1 MAQVPRT
8 GAAEITRQQAHCSRS
23 PQSKKGLTMF
33 QSVSLRFICSLLVV
47 LASVTLAEA
56 QTTETSPRLHAT
68 RAELEQ
74 LLAVYEQRASAAGI
88 SAEQRISSEADAAMV
103 RRRLQE
109 GDFQP
114 GDEVTVFVDGH
125 PEISAAYTVDPTRSI
140 MVPGVGAIPLRGVLR
155 SELDEY
161 LGNYL
166 AQYVRDPRVRAA
178 STIRVMVLGSVGK
191 PGFYSVPSHA
201 LVTDVIDV
209 AGGTG
214 ANSRLTQIRIERDG
228 RRLMPESELQDAII
242 EGRTLDQ
249 LNVRAGDR
257 IVVPRARSVQV
268 REALGWVGA
277 VGSVVWLVYRIGG
290 RRR

>member
-1 MAQVPRT
+1 
-8 GAAEITRQQAHCSRS
+8 
-23 PQSKKGLTMF
+23 MF
-33 QSVSLRFICSLLVV
+33 YSGSLRIICMLVLVFSSASLV
-47 LASVTLAEA
+47 EA
-56 QTTETSPRLHAT
+56 QTTASTDATPRLHAT

-74 LLAVYEQRASAAGI
+74 LLAVYEQRAAASDI
-88 SAEQRISSEADAAMV
+88 RAEQRISSEADAARV
-103 RRRLQE
+103 RARLQE

-125 PEISAAYTVDPTRSI
+125 PEISETYTVDASRSI
-140 MVPGVGAIPLRGVLR
+140 IVPGVGAIPLRGVLR

-166 AQYVRDPRVRAA
+166 GQYVRSPRVRAG

-191 PGFYSVPSHA
+191 PGYYSVPSHA
-201 LVTDVIDV
+201 LITDVIDV

-214 ANSRLTQIRIERDG
+214 PNSRLTRIRLERDG

-249 LNVRAGDR
+249 LNVQAGDR
-257 IVVPRARSVQV
+257 IVVPQTRGVQV
-268 REALGWVGA
+268 REILAWTGA
-277 VGSVVWLVYRIGG
+277 VSSVVWLVYLLGG
-290 RRR
+290 NRR